1 MAQKVEEIRGSI
13 EASLKDESK
22 PWTQFFKLAEEKTNV
37 PRLYIFLGGV
47 AVIIL
52 YLAFGYGAQILCNV
66 IGVAYPAYISMKAIE
81 TRTKEDDTKWLTYW
95 VTFGVLSV
103 VEHFSFFL
111 VNIIP
116 FYWLLKCIFHIWC
129 MVPIE
134 NNGSTVMYQKVI
146 KPYFKKYETVADNFI
161 SDTTDK
167 LKQTAG
173 EMISKVKS
181 T

>member
-1 MAQKVEEIRGSI
+1 MPAKKGGQAGTEDAEQKDNSGYY
-13 EASLKDESK
+13 A
-22 PWTQFFKLAEEKTNV
+22 
-37 PRLYIFLGGV
+37 LGGV
-47 AVIIL
+47 AVVIL

-103 VEHFSFFL
+103 FEHFSFFL
-111 VNIIP
+111 VQIIP

-134 NNGSTVMYQKVI
+134 NNGSTIMYNKVI
-146 KPYFKKYETVADNFI
+146 QPYFKKYENVADNFI
-161 SDTTDK
+161 SETTDK